1 MVGELRVAPLTPFTR
16 EMIGNMDTPRSNL
29 LPDRTRPTIEIQWM
43 VAKSP
48 VFLGG
53 VHMPYNSF
61 MVAFNIFQPFGGTG
75 LPAAIFTAAFTR
87 QEPPLGSS
95 YGGGGGGATGAR
107 GARGRKTLVKPTVP
121 GWWLTYPSEEY
132 G

>member
-1 MVGELRVAPLTPFTR
+1 
-16 EMIGNMDTPRSNL
+16 MDTPRSNL

-61 MVAFNIFQPFGGTG
+61 MVAFSLLVVQVF
-75 LPAAIFTAAFTR
+75 LRHAIFTAGFNR

-95 YGGGGGGATGAR
+95 YGGGGGAR

-121 GWWLTYPSEEY
+121 GWWLTYPSEQWWSE
-132 G
+132 